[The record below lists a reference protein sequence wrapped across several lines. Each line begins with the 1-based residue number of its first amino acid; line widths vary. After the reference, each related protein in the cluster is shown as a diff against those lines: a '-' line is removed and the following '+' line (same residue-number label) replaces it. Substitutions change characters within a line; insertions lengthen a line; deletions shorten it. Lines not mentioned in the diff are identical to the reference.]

1 MSAQAIQTEH
11 DRLADHIKEIAYRIS
26 NGIEVTKEDID
37 DDIYDLEYEIGDI
50 IHATDYLQDAL
61 DIRYLVS
68 GDSDETLLKVEI
80 LVAFGGPNI
89 WVDIWNDGTG
99 QVRGYWWGDNA
110 SASIYSDP
118 MGIFE
123 LLQEI
128 RECR

>member
-1 MSAQAIQTEH
+1 MEAIKETEQ
-11 DRLADHIKEIAYRIS
+11 DRLAEHVKEIADNIS

-37 DDIYDLEYEIGDI
+37 DDLYDLEYEIGDT

-89 WVDIWNDGTG
+89 WVDIWSDGTG
-99 QVRGYWWGDNA
+99 QVRGYWYSDNA

-123 LLQEI
+123 LLKEI

>member
-1 MSAQAIQTEH
+1 MSAQAVRTEH
-11 DRLADHIKEIAYRIS
+11 DRLADHVKEIAYRIS

-37 DDIYDLEYEIGDI
+37 DNIYDFNYETGDTLNAI
-50 IHATDYLQDAL
+50 DYLQDAL

-80 LVAFGGPNI
+80 LVAFGGPSI
-89 WVDIWNDGTG
+89 WIDIWSDGTG
-99 QVRGYWWGDNA
+99 EVRGYWYADNVR
-110 SASIYSDP
+110 ASIHSDP

-123 LLQEI
+123 LLQEV

>member
-1 MSAQAIQTEH
+1 MSAQTEH
-11 DRLADHIKEIAYRIS
+11 DRLADHVQQIADNIS
-26 NGIEVTKEDID
+26 NGIEVTREDID
-37 DDIYDLEYEIGDI
+37 GGYYDFDYETGDTLNAI
-50 IHATDYLQDAL
+50 DYLQDAL

-89 WVDIWNDGTG
+89 WVDIWSDGTG
-99 QVRGYWWGDNA
+99 QVRGYWYSDNA
-110 SASIYSDP
+110 RASIYNDA